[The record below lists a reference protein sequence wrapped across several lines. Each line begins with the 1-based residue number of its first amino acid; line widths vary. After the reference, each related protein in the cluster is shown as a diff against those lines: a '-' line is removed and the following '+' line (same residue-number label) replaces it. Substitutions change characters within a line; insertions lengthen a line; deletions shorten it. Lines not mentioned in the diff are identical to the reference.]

1 MFLKTEF
8 FFYTSVCWFI
18 LRAFK
23 KKKKTS
29 LVSVTLHAS
38 SVTIALPWVTLANSA
53 IKWRLCWNHVQHC
66 VLYITILDMTKTK
79 YVFEDN
85 YHQKSEINRYYHQHD
100 NEILVPLV
108 GSEVLVLYVGI
119 GCAVIQWNNVVSRL
133 VQHLQR
139 WSNIKTTLYQ
149 CIVFAGVRGTRILSY
164 PDLSGA
170 INEVIVTGGRRVA
183 AGDWRLGVP

>member
-1 MFLKTEF
+1 M
-8 FFYTSVCWFI
+8 
-18 LRAFK
+18 
-23 KKKKTS
+23 
-29 LVSVTLHAS
+29 SVTLHAS
-38 SVTIALPWVTLANSA
+38 TVTIALPWVTLANSVDS
-53 IKWRLCWNHVQHC
+53 KWRLCWNHVPYC
-66 VLYITILDMTKTK
+66 VLYITIFDMTKTK

-85 YHQKSEINRYYHQHD
+85 YHQKSDRVHKTDIIISMTG
-100 NEILVPLV
+100 EILVPLV

-119 GCAVIQWNNVVSRL
+119 GCSAIQWNNVVSRL
-133 VQHLQR
+133 VQHLRRWSRR

-149 CIVFAGVRGTRILSY
+149 CIVFAGVRGTRIRSY